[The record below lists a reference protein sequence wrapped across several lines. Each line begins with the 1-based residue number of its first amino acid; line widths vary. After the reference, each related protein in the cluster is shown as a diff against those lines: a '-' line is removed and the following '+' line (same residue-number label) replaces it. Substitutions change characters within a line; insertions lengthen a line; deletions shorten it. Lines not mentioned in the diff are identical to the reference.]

1 MVKVYGSKMCPDC
14 MRCTGNLDA
23 NGLEYEFV
31 DINRNLKN
39 LKQFL
44 IYRDSLPI
52 FDRCKEIHDIGLPAL
67 VLEDGTVTLKWSD
80 YIRSKGGD
88 PTLFTGEGA
97 ACSVDGTGC

>member
-39 LKQFL
+39 LK
-44 IYRDSLPI
+44 
-52 FDRCKEIHDIGLPAL
+52 
-67 VLEDGTVTLKWSD
+67 
-80 YIRSKGGD
+80 RS
-88 PTLFTGEGA
+88 
-97 ACSVDGTGC
+97 